1 MTIIQKKFV
10 ISSWESLKRAA
21 EDGVLSEIIN
31 EGDFIP
37 VTLRTG
43 EKIMFRATHD
53 DTGKLFFVM
62 ENCLEDEHYMNR
74 EDTTAGGWAAC
85 DMRRYIN
92 KTIFALLPD
101 DLQAVIAPTRIVQ
114 IVNGERVETDDKLFL
129 LSRTQV
135 FGEGPW
141 TEREPEDTQLACF
154 RYERNRVKECG
165 DHGTWF
171 WWLRSAYGND
181 YFNYVYST
189 GGYNYHIASNSYGV
203 ALGFCLT
210 R

>member
-43 EKIMFRATHD
+43 EKVMFRVTHD

-74 EDTTAGGWAAC
+74 EDTTEGGWAAC

-92 KTIFALLPD
+92 KTVFALLPD

-114 IVNGERVETDDKLFL
+114 IVNGERVVTDDKLFL

-141 TEREPEDTQLACF
+141 TEREPEDTQLACLLQ
-154 RYERNRVKECG
+154 V
-165 DHGTWF
+165 
-171 WWLRSAYGND
+171 
-181 YFNYVYST
+181 
-189 GGYNYHIASNSYGV
+189 
-203 ALGFCLT
+203 
-210 R
+210 